1 MKININSDKMN
12 DSIETK
18 AAVVVMLND
27 EEEAVDSCIIVDEIS
42 LKDMMLVA
50 YELKEASDRIV
61 DIATDKMFDH
71 ISKKAREL

>member
-1 MKININSDKMN
+1 MKININSDKLN

-42 LKDMMLVA
+42 LKDMMLIA

-61 DIATDKMFDH
+61 DIAADKVFDH
-71 ISKKAREL
+71 ISKKACDL